1 MVQNDPAKKKLL
13 GSKVEFFAF
22 AFLLGI
28 SVQGHFRDIK
38 RQDGVEIRKRGG
50 LHSIC
55 NTKIRKIL
63 YSQVYPDP
71 NVMDI
76 QEKYR

>member
-22 AFLLGI
+22 LLGI
-28 SVQGHFRDIK
+28 SVQGHFVDIK
-38 RQDGVEIRKRGG
+38 RREGVGIRARGG
-50 LHSIC
+50 LQSIC
-55 NTKIRKIL
+55 NTKIHKIL
-63 YSQVYPDP
+63 YSQVYPDL